1 MKNILKDSN
10 KYRNDINDILNEVF
24 KYLPKLKD
32 WYLEQSVI
40 FDDNKKVLFKAL
52 RNDQNEKIGNQ
63 IIIDILL
70 DTIYNY
76 NLIIQDDS
84 VKLTKI
90 YQEKDKLIKE
100 TKKITINDDEITR
113 KCVLNV
119 NNCKTKYEE
128 TYSFKDD
135 ESIISINDSYI
146 KDTCDKSL
154 DEIIKKMKNIKNK
167 TLVRK

>member
-1 MKNILKDSN
+1 MKDILKDSN
-10 KYRNDINDILNEVF
+10 KYRNDINDILEEVF

-63 IIIDILL
+63 IIIDIFL

-76 NLIIQDDS
+76 NLIMQNDL

-100 TKKITINDDEITR
+100 TKKIYGALWTFSQNGGRATGGR
-113 KCVLNV
+113 TSWFTKCA
-119 NNCKTKYEE
+119 K
-128 TYSFKDD
+128 
-135 ESIISINDSYI
+135 
-146 KDTCDKSL
+146 
-154 DEIIKKMKNIKNK
+154 
-167 TLVRK
+167 

>member
-1 MKNILKDSN
+1 MKNILKYSN

-76 NLIIQDDS
+76 L
-84 VKLTKI
+84 
-90 YQEKDKLIKE
+90 
-100 TKKITINDDEITR
+100 
-113 KCVLNV
+113 
-119 NNCKTKYEE
+119 
-128 TYSFKDD
+128 
-135 ESIISINDSYI
+135 SIVY
-146 KDTCDKSL
+146 
-154 DEIIKKMKNIKNK
+154 
-167 TLVRK
+167 